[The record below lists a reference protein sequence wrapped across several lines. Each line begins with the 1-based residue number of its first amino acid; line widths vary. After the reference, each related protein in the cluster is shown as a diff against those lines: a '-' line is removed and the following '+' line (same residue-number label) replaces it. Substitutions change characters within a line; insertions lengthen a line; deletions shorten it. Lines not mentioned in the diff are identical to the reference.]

1 MLWDAVQPGGSA
13 ARTAAGGEPRCGEPA
28 ARRGLVAEDQ
38 GRCCQRRKRGA
49 GGQSRALC
57 CAEPLD
63 KQLGFSVRLRFSVLV
78 PCSVPRACCSGLLAA
93 EELHEL
99 PGVLTLPASP
109 QQDAGAASLAEQ
121 SDGSAPLAG
130 LILSFRVLGFPAG
143 MWHFWVVPGV
153 PPGAMPLFCLPRHK
167 SFTCFDQRV
176 LRTPPEHQ
184 WDPGC
189 VWCWVLALSRS

>member
-1 MLWDAVQPGGSA
+1 MRVGKAEPSA
-13 ARTAAGGEPRCGEPA
+13 A
-28 ARRGLVAEDQ
+28 
-38 GRCCQRRKRGA
+38 
-49 GGQSRALC
+49 QSLSTSS
-57 CAEPLD
+57 
-63 KQLGFSVRLRFSVLV
+63 LGFLCGLGFLCLFPARYQE
-78 PCSVPRACCSGLLAA
+78 CCSGLLAA

-143 MWHFWVVPGV
+143 MWHLWVVPGV

-176 LRTPPEHQ
+176 LRTPPEHR
-184 WDPGC
+184 WDQGF

>member
-63 KQLGFSVRLRFSVLV
+63 KQLGFFSVQLRFSVLV
-78 PCSVPRACCSGLLAA
+78 PRSVPRACCSGLLAA

-121 SDGSAPLAG
+121 SDGSTPLAG

-143 MWHFWVVPGV
+143 MWHLWVAPGV
-153 PPGAMPLFCLPRHK
+153 PPAAGRVVLPSKAKILH
-167 SFTCFDQRV
+167 
-176 LRTPPEHQ
+176 L
-184 WDPGC
+184 
-189 VWCWVLALSRS
+189 L